1 VGFDEKQ
8 YLDVLQNIEFA
19 IVEEFRRDPAILD
32 LNIREAVN
40 VLARQYE
47 SEEEGR
53 TPPRAPMTDR
63 TRAVF
68 DAVRAVCEWRMGRP
82 RGLVPAATND
92 PPVPDI
98 TAAEMAACLKRIRKS
113 IDRWSREHGPRGY
126 LNFVRQY
133 IGTRS

>member
-1 VGFDEKQ
+1 MGFDEEQ

-32 LNIREAVN
+32 LNVREAVN
-40 VLARQYE
+40 VLVRQYE

-53 TPPRAPMTDR
+53 TPPRAQTTDR

-68 DAVRAVCEWRMGRP
+68 DAVRTVCEWRMGRP
-82 RGLVPAATND
+82 RGPVLAKDD

-98 TAAEMAACLKRIRKS
+98 AVAEMAACLKRIRKS
-113 IDRWSREHGPRGY
+113 VDLWSKESGPRGY

-133 IGTRS
+133 IV

>member
-1 VGFDEKQ
+1 MGFDENQ

-19 IVEEFRRDPAILD
+19 IIEEFRRDPAILD
-32 LNIREAVN
+32 LNVRDAVN
-40 VLARQYE
+40 ILARQYE

-53 TPPRAPMTDR
+53 TPPRAQMTDR

-68 DAVRAVCEWRMGRP
+68 DAVRTVCEWRLGRP
-82 RGLVPAATND
+82 HRLVPAATND
-92 PPVPDI
+92 PRVPDL

-113 IDRWSREHGPRGY
+113 VDRWSKEHGPRGY

-133 IGTRS
+133 IV

>member
-1 VGFDEKQ
+1 MGFDEKQ

-32 LNIREAVN
+32 LNVRDAVN

-68 DAVRAVCEWRMGRP
+68 DAVRTVCEWRLGRP
-82 RGLVPAATND
+82 RGPIPAEDD
-92 PPVPDI
+92 PPVRDI
-98 TAAEMAACLKRIRKS
+98 TPAEMAACLRRIRKS
-113 IDRWSREHGPRGY
+113 IDRWSKEGGPRGY

-133 IGTRS
+133 IV

>member
-32 LNIREAVN
+32 LNVREAVN

-53 TPPRAPMTDR
+53 TPPRPPMTDR
-63 TRAVF
+63 TRTVF
-68 DAVRAVCEWRMGRP
+68 DAVRTVCEWRMGRP
-82 RGLVPAATND
+82 RGPVLAKDD

-98 TAAEMAACLKRIRKS
+98 AVAEMAACLKRIRKS
-113 IDRWSREHGPRGY
+113 VDLWSKESGPRGY

-133 IGTRS
+133 IV

>member
-1 VGFDEKQ
+1 MGFDEEQ

-32 LNIREAVN
+32 LNVREAVN

-53 TPPRAPMTDR
+53 TPPRAQTTDR

-68 DAVRAVCEWRMGRP
+68 DAVRTVCEWRMGRP
-82 RGLVPAATND
+82 RGPVLAKDD

-98 TAAEMAACLKRIRKS
+98 AVAEMAACLKRIRKS
-113 IDRWSREHGPRGY
+113 VDLWSKESGPRGY

-133 IGTRS
+133 IV

>member
-1 VGFDEKQ
+1 VGFDENQ
-8 YLDVLQNIEFA
+8 YFDVLQNIEFA

-32 LNIREAVN
+32 LNVREAVN

-53 TPPRAPMTDR
+53 TPPRGQMTDR

-68 DAVRAVCEWRMGRP
+68 DAVRTVCEWRLGRP
-82 RGLVPAATND
+82 CGPVPTTKDDLPAAD
-92 PPVPDI
+92 L

-113 IDRWSREHGPRGY
+113 VDRWSKEGGPRGY

-133 IGTRS
+133 IG

>member
-1 VGFDEKQ
+1 MGFDEDQ

-19 IVEEFRRDPAILD
+19 IVDEFRRDPAILD
-32 LNIREAVN
+32 LNVREAVN

-53 TPPRAPMTDR
+53 TPPRAQMTDR

-68 DAVRAVCEWRMGRP
+68 DAVRTVCEWRLGRP
-82 RGLVPAATND
+82 RGPVPAEDD
-92 PPVPDI
+92 PPVQDI

-113 IDRWSREHGPRGY
+113 IDRWSKERGPRGY

-133 IGTRS
+133 IV

>member
-1 VGFDEKQ
+1 MGFDENQ
-8 YLDVLQNIEFA
+8 YFDVLQNIEFA
-19 IVEEFRRDPAILD
+19 IVAEFRRDPAILD
-32 LNIREAVN
+32 LNVREAVN

-53 TPPRAPMTDR
+53 TPARAQMTDR

-68 DAVRAVCEWRMGRP
+68 DAVRTVCEWRLGRP
-82 RGLVPAATND
+82 CGPVPAKDD
-92 PPVPDI
+92 PSI

-113 IDRWSREHGPRGY
+113 INRWNKESGPRGY

-133 IGTRS
+133 VV

>member
-1 VGFDEKQ
+1 MGFDENQ

-32 LNIREAVN
+32 LNVRDAVN
-40 VLARQYE
+40 VLVRRYE

-53 TPPRAPMTDR
+53 TPPQAQMTDR

-68 DAVRAVCEWRMGRP
+68 DAVRTMCEWRLGRP
-82 RGLVPAATND
+82 NGLVPVAKD
-92 PPVPDI
+92 DLRVREI
-98 TAAEMAACLKRIRKS
+98 TPAEMANCLKRIRKS
-113 IDRWSREHGPRGY
+113 VDRWSKEHGPRGY

-133 IGTRS
+133 IL

>member
-1 VGFDEKQ
+1 VGFDEDQ

-19 IVEEFRRDPAILD
+19 IVDEFRRDPAMLD
-32 LNIREAVN
+32 LNVREAVN

-53 TPPRAPMTDR
+53 TPPRAQMTDR

-68 DAVRAVCEWRMGRP
+68 DAVRAVCEWRLGRP
-82 RGLVPAATND
+82 RGPVPATKND
-92 PPVPDI
+92 PPI

-113 IDRWSREHGPRGY
+113 VDRWSKESGPRGY

-133 IGTRS
+133 IV

>member
-1 VGFDEKQ
+1 MGFDENQ
-8 YLDVLQNIEFA
+8 YFDVLQNIEFA
-19 IVEEFRRDPAILD
+19 IIEEFRRDPAILD
-32 LNIREAVN
+32 LNVREAVN

-53 TPPRAPMTDR
+53 TPPRAQMTDR

-68 DAVRAVCEWRMGRP
+68 DAVRTVCEWRMGRP
-82 RGLVPAATND
+82 RGPVLAKDD

-98 TAAEMAACLKRIRKS
+98 AVAEMAACLKRIRKS
-113 IDRWSREHGPRGY
+113 VDLWSKESGPRGY

-133 IGTRS
+133 IV

>member
-1 VGFDEKQ
+1 MGFDEDQ
-8 YLDVLQNIEFA
+8 YLDVLQNIEFV
-19 IVEEFRRDPAILD
+19 IVDEFRRDPAILD
-32 LNIREAVN
+32 LNVREAVN

-53 TPPRAPMTDR
+53 TPPRAQMTDR

-68 DAVRAVCEWRMGRP
+68 DAVRTVCEWRLGRP
-82 RGLVPAATND
+82 RGPVPAQDD

-98 TAAEMAACLKRIRKS
+98 TAADMAACLKRIRKS
-113 IDRWSREHGPRGY
+113 IDRWSKEGGPRGY

-133 IGTRS
+133 IV

>member
-1 VGFDEKQ
+1 VGFDEEQ

-32 LNIREAVN
+32 LNVREAVN

-53 TPPRAPMTDR
+53 TPPRPPMTDR
-63 TRAVF
+63 TRTVF
-68 DAVRAVCEWRMGRP
+68 DAVRTVCEWRLGRP
-82 RGLVPAATND
+82 RGPVPAKDD

-113 IDRWSREHGPRGY
+113 IDRWNKEGGPRGC

-133 IGTRS
+133 IV